1 MGFEMAEAFDYVI
14 VGNSA
19 AGLQALQ
26 TLRKYSAEAS
36 IALIDREDCPA
47 YSRVLTPYFVG
58 GKTER
63 DNLFIVERDFY
74 QKTGATT
81 LFGRTV
87 VALDAD
93 GRKVELDDGSLIT
106 FGKLLLATGAE
117 ARQLKV
123 SSRRSSVLRHMSD
136 AELLVKLMQDAKSIT
151 AIGAGLVS
159 LPLLSHAPEAAE
171 KHLIVGS
178 DRILSR
184 MVDAEASAILE
195 NRFAESGLQ
204 LHKQNDIVKIEE
216 GDRLQL
222 HLASGDSLTT
232 DMLIVGKGVAPNSEL
247 ARAAGL
253 KVDYGILVDDFCCT
267 SHTDIYA
274 AGDAAEGRDFIT
286 GEPIIQGNWMTAVE
300 QGENAALN
308 MLGMTCAYAGSLKNN
323 ITEIFGVDVA
333 AIGECLDNSVDSVST
348 YDQGTGRFRKVFL
361 DEQQVIGAILIGE
374 TNDAGLYY
382 QWIRTRSQ
390 FPGKQVLS
398 GSNTYAGFQQRMA

>member
-1 MGFEMAEAFDYVI
+1 MAEAYDYVI
-14 VGNSA
+14 IGNSA

-26 TLRKYSAEAS
+26 TLRKHSKDSS
-36 IALIDREDCPA
+36 IAIIDREDCPA

-58 GKTER
+58 GKTGR
-63 DNLFIVERDFY
+63 DNLFIVDRDFY
-74 QKTGATT
+74 DQTGATT

-93 GRKVELDDGSLIT
+93 GRQVELDNGCRIT

-123 SSRRSSVLRHMSD
+123 ASNRSSVLRHMSD
-136 AELLVKLMQDAKSIT
+136 AEQLVELMHGAKSIT

-159 LPLLSHAPEAAE
+159 LPLLSHAPASAE

-195 NRFAESGLQ
+195 DRFAESGLQ

-216 GDRLQL
+216 AERLQL
-222 HLASGDSLTT
+222 HLSSGGTLTT

-253 KVDYGILVDDFCCT
+253 KVAYGILVDDFCCT
-267 SHTDIYA
+267 SHADIYA

-333 AIGECLDNSVDSVST
+333 AIGECLDDSLDSVST

-390 FPGKQVLS
+390 FPGTQVLS
-398 GSNTYAGFQQRMA
+398 GTNTYAGFQQRMA

>member
-1 MGFEMAEAFDYVI
+1 MGFDMAEAFDYVI

-159 LPLLSHAPEAAE
+159 LPLLSHAPAAAE

-195 NRFAESGLQ
+195 DRFAESGLQ

-247 ARAAGL
+247 ARDAGL

-333 AIGECLDNSVDSVST
+333 AIGECLDDSVDSVST

-382 QWIRTRSQ
+382 QWIRTRLQ

-398 GSNTYAGFQQRMA
+398 GTNTYAGFQQRMA